1 MAKSGPGQRRRRVVG
16 LLLLLA
22 AALALALL
30 CRGCGEKGDDLRTLP
45 GRQAALR
52 AYGWEIDPE
61 SEEHRSVRIPESL
74 EGVLRDYNELQL
86 EQGFDL
92 SKHLGET
99 CEQYSYT
106 VTNYPD
112 PDCTVLVTLYL
123 RGREL
128 IAGDV
133 HSTALNGFMTGL
145 QRGGEMKTDT
155 IP

>member
-1 MAKSGPGQRRRRVVG
+1 MATSGHGPRRGRLRSAAG
-16 LLLLLA
+16 LLLLPV
-22 AALALALL
+22 LALAVVLL
-30 CRGCGEKGDDLRTLP
+30 CRGCGGKGDDLRTLP

-52 AYGWEIDPE
+52 SYGWEIDPE
-61 SEEHRSVRIPESL
+61 SEEHRSVRIPERL

-92 SKHLGET
+92 AEHLGET

-106 VTNYPD
+106 VTNYPEA
-112 PDCTVLVTLYL
+112 DCTVLVTLYIW
-123 RGREL
+123 GREL

-145 QRGGEMKTDT
+145 RRE
-155 IP
+155 